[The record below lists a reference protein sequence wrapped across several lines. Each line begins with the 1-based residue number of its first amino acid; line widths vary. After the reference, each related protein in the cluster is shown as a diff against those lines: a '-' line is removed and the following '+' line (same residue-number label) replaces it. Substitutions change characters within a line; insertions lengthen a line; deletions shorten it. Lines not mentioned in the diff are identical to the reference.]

1 MSSATKPVWRSVVLG
16 TALLSGYFYGLD
28 KQQGLYVAAKNK
40 VEHEQKM
47 IAQYQEEFRQELLKK
62 EAEARGEDVSVYGV
76 QPGLRGLAKS
86 FAKTRSATAST
97 ETAQA

>member
-1 MSSATKPVWRSVVLG
+1 
-16 TALLSGYFYGLD
+16 
-28 KQQGLYVAAKNK
+28 
-40 VEHEQKM
+40 M

-86 FAKTRSATAST
+86 FAKTRSGTAST